1 MLFMV
6 SVVLY
11 NDVVEFVFW
20 DRLYRF
26 IDLFFYFFFMYYG
39 VIIKVMI
46 VRFGLCV

>member
-26 IDLFFYFFFMYYG
+26 IDLFFYFFFCLLLE
-39 VIIKVMI
+39 
-46 VRFGLCV
+46 FFLCIMELL